1 MPHIRFIS
9 AVLAAL
15 MLLAPAKPAPAQ
27 EPGGEPAFVSG
38 GLGWFDVNDDEDTL
52 DLRFEYRDH
61 RRIFF
66 LKPWAGIEGT
76 GEGGLWGG
84 GGVLLDVFFGRRFV
98 LTGSFGVGLY
108 EEGDGKDLGSA
119 IEFRSQIEAGFRFD
133 DRSRLAV
140 AFSHI
145 SNAGITDTNP
155 GAEIVTL
162 YYHLPLRNL
171 FPE

>member
-1 MPHIRFIS
+1 MPQLRFI
-9 AVLAAL
+9 AAALAAL
-15 MLLAPAKPAPAQ
+15 TLLAVAGTASAQ
-27 EPGGEPAFVSG
+27 EPSGDPAFVSG
-38 GLGWFDVNDDEDTL
+38 GVGWFDVNDDEDTL
-52 DLRFEYRDH
+52 DLRLEYRDH

-66 LKPWAGIEGT
+66 LKPWAGIEAT

-84 GGVLLDVFFGRRFV
+84 GGVLVDVFLGRRFV
-98 LTGSFGVGLY
+98 VTGSFGIGLY

-119 IEFRSQIEAGFRFD
+119 LEFRSQIEAGFRFD

-155 GAEIVTL
+155 GTEIVTL